1 MAAVAGLGLLFKE
14 NIDSSLIYLVHICL
28 VESRVMAVSCLYY
41 FIMEYIGCL
50 GDAEFFNTVLSA
62 STMSCS
68 IVVFIP
74 ITVESLKGTRS
85 MDREAWCAAIHG
97 VAKSRTRLSD

>member
-1 MAAVAGLGLLFKE
+1 MAVVAGLGLLFKE

-68 IVVFIP
+68 IVVSILGSRF
-74 ITVESLKGTRS
+74 SLS
-85 MDREAWCAAIHG
+85 PSPS
-97 VAKSRTRLSD
+97 VSLSLSAMWDTI